1 MSGDPMLRSAC
12 GSATNGREGDEKMMQ
27 QADRAVTPAG
37 RIPVAH
43 PIRPGVWRDL
53 ARLAAESFTIGLVV
67 SVVLAVCVLM
77 IAGSSRNV
85 EREAARPSVGSF
97 TQSAPIGEDH
107 RGR

>member
-1 MSGDPMLRSAC
+1 
-12 GSATNGREGDEKMMQ
+12 MMQ
-27 QADRAVTPAG
+27 QADRAVTPGAG
-37 RIPVAH
+37 RIPVAN

-85 EREAARPSVGSF
+85 DREAARPSVGSF
-97 TQSAPIGEDH
+97 TQSAPIGEDR